1 MDNTIKS
8 FKSQLSERLNIEI
21 NKLKM
26 LCPVANHDAVLLLAG
41 RIIELENMI
50 QLCEDIQ
57 YPIVKP
63 TNCTS

>member
-8 FKSQLSERLNIEI
+8 IKILLNERLNSEL

-26 LCPVANHDAVLLLAG
+26 LCPVNNHDAVLLLAG
-41 RIIELENMI
+41 RIIELEHMI
-50 QLCEDIQ
+50 QLCENVQSPCVI
-57 YPIVKP
+57 P